1 MKFCLTC
8 KTPIRKKTKRKVKV
22 SEAIASLVDDESSK
36 LVNEE
41 EIIKSTLDRVES
53 DGIVFI
59 DEIDKIITNAN
70 ERSGG
75 AVSRE
80 GVQRDLLPLLE
91 GTTVN
96 TKYGTINT
104 DHILFIGS
112 GAFMGVSPKDM
123 ISELQG
129 RLPLKVELKSLG
141 VSDLERI
148 FVEPEA
154 SLSKQYQALLATEKI
169 DIHFSDCGVKEIA
182 RLSHQLN
189 ESQDNIGARRLH
201 SVVERVLSEISFNSD
216 EYKGQKIVIDKSY
229 VSKQLEPFIKKNDLS
244 KWVL

>member
-1 MKFCLTC
+1 M
-8 KTPIRKKTKRKVKV
+8 
-22 SEAIASLVDDESSK
+22 VDDESSK

-41 EIIKSTLDRVES
+41 EIIKSNFDRVES

-75 AVSRE
+75 AFRE

-112 GAFMGVSPKDM
+112 GAFMGLV
-123 ISELQG
+123 Q
-129 RLPLKVELKSLG
+129 R
-141 VSDLERI
+141 
-148 FVEPEA
+148 
-154 SLSKQYQALLATEKI
+154 T
-169 DIHFSDCGVKEIA
+169 
-182 RLSHQLN
+182 
-189 ESQDNIGARRLH
+189 
-201 SVVERVLSEISFNSD
+201 
-216 EYKGQKIVIDKSY
+216 
-229 VSKQLEPFIKKNDLS
+229 
-244 KWVL
+244 